1 MGFRSGVGK
10 YITYLNVMISWVVEY
25 PIEKSTQIDKLDS
38 WKAKLRLAQ
47 FEIFRT
53 WTRSVSDTGVHKILE
68 INVN

>member
-1 MGFRSGVGK
+1 
-10 YITYLNVMISWVVEY
+10 MISWVVEY